1 MEEKSVVQVGGNIE
15 RAVKGDYQINVAEV
29 LKEAWHQTQA
39 SRGSINAGLCMVMLL
54 GMLVSMIVSQYL
66 GGFEAVLADPES
78 IMILNV
84 VVTLAVWPFLAGV
97 EMMGVLHA
105 VGMKTQPKL
114 IFAFLKRA
122 SWVSICALLSSLLVS
137 IGLQLFV
144 LPGIF
149 MAVTLSLVI
158 PLVVEKRMPVLK
170 ALVLSVKALR
180 FQWHK
185 LFLIYAALTM
195 VLTLLVLPLLALA
208 ESSLSIVAIVLFL
221 FGLSYLAPM
230 FYNCKGILYRE
241 IFGLQLQTD
250 AATPASIDNMF
261 SA

>member
-1 MEEKSVVQVGGNIE
+1 MEKQSVVQVGGNIE
-15 RAVKGDYQINVAEV
+15 RALKGDYQINVAQV

-39 SRGSINAGLCMVMLL
+39 SRSSINLGLCMVLLL
-54 GMLVSMIVSQYL
+54 GMLVSMLVSQSL
-66 GGFEAVLADPES
+66 GGFETVLGDPQL

-105 VGMKTQPKL
+105 AGMKTQPKL

-122 SWVSICALLSSLLVS
+122 SWVSICALLSSVLVS

-144 LPGIF
+144 LPGVF
-149 MAVTLSLVI
+149 LAVALSLVI
-158 PLVVEKRMPVLK
+158 PLVVEKRMTVLS

-185 LFLIYAALTM
+185 LLLIYAALM
-195 VLTLLVLPLLALA
+195 MALTLLVLPLIALA
-208 ESSLSIVAIVLFL
+208 ESSLSIGAIVLFI

-241 IFGLQLQTD
+241 IFGLQLQND
-250 AATPASIDNMF
+250 AATPASIDNTF